1 MAFFSMNRD
10 DRGYTRGS
18 LDVITAIN
26 LFLKFLLIS
35 PILLFAGYVSIS
47 MMKHVIFH
55 GIPSMNKPTP
65 EQIERLRE
73 ADSQIGLEVSA
84 TPQAVLPNTERVI
97 PVMDEE
103 EARHHV
109 ATVRYRQAIQEHRE
123 TYREWV
129 NCNTWD
135 PSLVVQRVCEDP
147 GQAPSFST
155 YYDVNY
161 EE

>member
-35 PILLFAGYVSIS
+35 P
-47 MMKHVIFH
+47 IFH